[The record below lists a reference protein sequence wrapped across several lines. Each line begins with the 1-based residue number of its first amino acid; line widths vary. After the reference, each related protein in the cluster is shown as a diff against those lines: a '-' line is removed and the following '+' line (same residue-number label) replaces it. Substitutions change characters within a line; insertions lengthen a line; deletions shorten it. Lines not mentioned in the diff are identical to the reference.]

1 MPQYHRNMKE
11 MAVPH
16 TERPHRPS
24 ANNHTCMLDITT
36 GYFVGLAVGLAAF
49 TAVYYVDRWWFA
61 PRQPRFGVNLRH
73 VEKETDCN

>member
-1 MPQYHRNMKE
+1 
-11 MAVPH
+11 
-16 TERPHRPS
+16 
-24 ANNHTCMLDITT
+24 MLDITT